1 MKKKDEILD
10 LFITWKAYVEHC
22 FNCKVRTYR
31 TDKDGEYCSSRA
43 ENYYK
48 SEGIKYFT
56 TQPYSSEM
64 NGDAEVF
71 MRIIVYTTSS
81 MLITANFRLDFWG
94 QAVLCANYLLNRTP
108 TKCFKLTM
116 TPYEALFKTKS
127 YIGHLRI
134 WGCRAYAHIS
144 DKKRNK
150 LDSHS
155 RECLLMGYYDTEN
168 VFKLFDIEAKA
179 MIKCRDAIF
188 FEDILGHK
196 DYVKGGLV
204 VGKNILNEPLEANQ
218 DTNTIYEQ
226 IRPDDLS
233 EQAMSVQFHTLL
245 SAYNTST
252 TEYTIR
258 LHALATITQPISTLS
273 NQPFTTLGYML
284 FDFKLPQ
291 SFKTTMKSDQKE
303 Y

>member
-10 LFITWKAYVEHC
+10 LFITWKAYVERH

-31 TDKDGEYCSSRA
+31 TDRGGEYCSSHA

-48 SEGIKYFT
+48 SEGIEHFT

-71 MRIIVYTTSS
+71 MRIIVYTASS
-81 MLITANFRLDFWG
+81 MLITANLRLDFWG

-108 TKCFKLTM
+108 IKGLKLTM
-116 TPYEALFKTKS
+116 TPYEALFKTKP
-127 YIGHLRI
+127 YLEHLRI
-134 WGCRAYAHIS
+134 WGCKAYAHIS
-144 DKKRNK
+144 DKKRKK

-179 MIKCRDAIF
+179 MIKCCDAIF

-196 DYVKGGLV
+196 DYAKGSLA

-218 DTNTIYEQ
+218 DTNTVYEE

-233 EQAMSVQFHTLL
+233 EQD
-245 SAYNTST
+245 Y
-252 TEYTIR
+252 
-258 LHALATITQPISTLS
+258 
-273 NQPFTTLGYML
+273 
-284 FDFKLPQ
+284 
-291 SFKTTMKSDQKE
+291 
-303 Y
+303 